1 MRMRMRMTTNVGD
14 DDVDGFG
21 RCDVARRC
29 ASRARVG
36 GIFDEYASA
45 HSSRMMVRSRAVN
58 EDGPASSSS
67 SSFDGFAT
75 KDSGDEPR
83 SGASSASQSA
93 ASLARARLGTKKKL
107 TPKEAIQLALD
118 DLDSN
123 GLWAVIS
130 SGIVFG
136 TFLLETYNVSS
147 LGGWDILYREDI
159 PWYTGIISMQSLIDI
174 EDAYNLLFLFELG
187 LRAYAAD
194 FSLKFWTKPVTI
206 VDVASTV
213 PPLLAIFE
221 VLDRSAPFYRFL
233 RLLRVLRLLRLLDR
247 SPDSVL
253 FGLVKSDSMG
263 VQLVGIGAE
272 FVCIFVIAA
281 GVIYDLEFGVN
292 PAVHNLNDTLY
303 WAILTLTGIGQPF
316 EVVTA
321 GGRIATVISIVVAL
335 IVVPGQLAKLAT
347 ISGAQNLMN
356 MMADDEDEDDEENDD
371 YVIVASTNGSTD
383 VEPDSAKAAKV
394 FNDRQCE
401 QCGLEMHQIDA
412 RFCRRCAARLPEAA
426 DTENIYKKRAK
437 RRKAQQPPMI
447 EAALPGMRLGID
459 TTSTIGS
466 ATRSLQKSRN
476 QRGRS

>member
-1 MRMRMRMTTNVGD
+1 MD
-14 DDVDGFG
+14 D
-21 RCDVARRC
+21 
-29 ASRARVG
+29 RARVH
-36 GIFDEYASA
+36 A
-45 HSSRMMVRSRAVN
+45 SRMMVRTRAVN

-67 SSFDGFAT
+67 SSSFDGFAT
-75 KDSGDEPR
+75 RDSGDEPR
-83 SGASSASQSA
+83 SGASSPPQSA

-107 TPKEAIQLALD
+107 TAKEAIQLALD

-272 FVCIFVIAA
+272 FVCIFVIA
-281 GVIYDLEFGVN
+281 
-292 PAVHNLNDTLY
+292 
-303 WAILTLTGIGQPF
+303 WAPI
-316 EVVTA
+316 
-321 GGRIATVISIVVAL
+321 R
-335 IVVPGQLAKLAT
+335 
-347 ISGAQNLMN
+347 
-356 MMADDEDEDDEENDD
+356 
-371 YVIVASTNGSTD
+371 
-383 VEPDSAKAAKV
+383 
-394 FNDRQCE
+394 
-401 QCGLEMHQIDA
+401 
-412 RFCRRCAARLPEAA
+412 
-426 DTENIYKKRAK
+426 
-437 RRKAQQPPMI
+437 
-447 EAALPGMRLGID
+447 
-459 TTSTIGS
+459 
-466 ATRSLQKSRN
+466 
-476 QRGRS
+476 